1 VGINVQLIL
10 NEGDFMKKVMLIV
23 VMMLS
28 MFVVSEASYRT
39 ATVIKNNAAYN
50 PSDTNAITL
59 FQRIDAC
66 IQTNCGR
73 ILNGSTTKAQL
84 INCSNISDNVIRE
97 FALRGKRGNL
107 TQLLWW
113 DFVAD
118 PSIGTNNVNVSDA
131 TLDTVFLYVVWPTA
145 SLIGT
150 GIL

>member
-1 VGINVQLIL
+1 
-10 NEGDFMKKVMLIV
+10 MKKVMLIV

-73 ILNGSTTKAQL
+73 ILNGTITKAQL
-84 INCSNISDNVIRE
+84 VNCSGFTDNVIRE
-97 FALRGKRGNL
+97 FALRGKRGSL

-118 PSIGTNNVNVSDA
+118 PGIGTTNVNVSDA
-131 TLDTVFLYVVWPTA
+131 TLDAVFLYVVWPTA

-150 GIL
+150 GVL

>member
-1 VGINVQLIL
+1 
-10 NEGDFMKKVMLIV
+10 MKKVVLMA

-39 ATVIKNNAAYN
+39 VTVIKNNATYN
-50 PSDTNAITL
+50 PSDTNTITL

-73 ILNGSTTKAQL
+73 ILNNTITKSQL
-84 INCSNISDNVIRE
+84 VNCSGYTDSVIRE

-118 PSIGTNNVNVSDA
+118 PSIGTNNVNVSDE
-131 TLDTVFLYVVWPTA
+131 TLDAVFLYVVWPTA
-145 SLIGT
+145 LLIGT
-150 GIL
+150 GRL

>member
-1 VGINVQLIL
+1 M
-10 NEGDFMKKVMLIV
+10 MKKVVLMA
-23 VMMLS
+23 VMMLL

-39 ATVIKNNAAYN
+39 VTVIKNNATYN

-73 ILNGSTTKAQL
+73 ILNNTITKSQL
-84 INCSNISDNVIRE
+84 VNCSGYTDNVIRE

-131 TLDTVFLYVVWPTA
+131 TLDAVFLYVVWPTA
-145 SLIGT
+145 LLIGT

>member
-39 ATVIKNNAAYN
+39 ATVIKNNASYN
-50 PSDTNAITL
+50 PSDTNAITI

-66 IQTNCGR
+66 IQANCCK
-73 ILNGSTTKAQL
+73 ILNGSITKTQL
-84 INCSNISDNVIRE
+84 INCSEFSDNLIKE
-97 FALRGKRGNL
+97 FAKRGKNGNL

-113 DFVAD
+113 DFIAD
-118 PSIGTNNVNVSDA
+118 PSIGTSNTNVSDA

-150 GIL
+150 GVL